1 MLPWFVRNLAVIGT
15 PLPVGGTATI
25 WLRGY
30 DQIVSYPPRMS
41 AASFLAW
48 GGGNILAS
56 RWGALTNNLGT
67 FVAVEGLIVLAPLI
81 VLALVKRWRH
91 PWLLPVWIYA
101 LALHA
106 AMTFV
111 FAYPGYRGGL
121 FHSAAALLPWGMV
134 LGILGLDDAV
144 DWIAARRRSWRPGQA
159 KLIFTVAVLVI
170 AAVLTFTLARARLSR
185 QPSGAGLI
193 RLAAEA
199 LPPEAVVMSNDPAAL
214 YYFTGLGGVV
224 VPDGGPDAIL
234 ALAERY
240 GVTHVLLDENHTLA
254 LDDLYAGRD
263 VPGFLSPVTQDIL
276 PATRVFAVQLDAGG

>member
-1 MLPWFVRNLAVIGT
+1 
-15 PLPVGGTATI
+15 
-25 WLRGY
+25 
-30 DQIVSYPPRMS
+30 
-41 AASFLAW
+41 
-48 GGGNILAS
+48 
-56 RWGALTNNLGT
+56 
-67 FVAVEGLIVLAPLI
+67 
-81 VLALVKRWRH
+81 
-91 PWLLPVWIYA
+91 
-101 LALHA
+101 
-106 AMTFV
+106 MTFV

-170 AAVLTFTLARARLSR
+170 AAALTFTLARARLSR

-193 RLAAEA
+193 RLAAEV

-240 GVTHVLLDENHTLA
+240 GVTHVLLDENHTQA

-263 VPGFLSPVTQDIL
+263 VPDFLRPVTQDIL
-276 PATRVFAVQLDAGG
+276 PATRVFEVRLDAGG